1 MGLPLISV
9 IVLTK
14 DSSQT
19 LGRCLKSV
27 RNQSYLDI
35 ELIVV
40 DSQSTDDTIN
50 IAQKYSAKIVN
61 TDWKLLGARYLGF
74 DQSNGEYILYL
85 DSDQL
90 LYADTVERSVTS
102 IDSYDMLCLLEESYE
117 AKSLLQ
123 KLIDADRKLVNS
135 LPDLHIDPLRG
146 VMIPRLYKRI
156 LLDMVFKR
164 IDLDNIHN
172 IVFFDDS
179 IIYYEAYSISSKVG
193 IVNRAIMHID
203 TSSIF
208 DFCRKSYWYGKTTQ
222 QLLKTEMYTKLLKR
236 KARLRK
242 GTSFNLISIK
252 SIILFMLKNIP
263 FFLGVLVGRVTTTI
277 RHQKIK

>member
-19 LGRCLKSV
+19 LGSCLKSV
-27 RNQSYLDI
+27 RNQSYSNI

-40 DSQSTDDTIN
+40 DSQSADDTVN
-50 IAQKYSAKIVN
+50 IAQKYAAKIVN

-74 DQSNGEYILYL
+74 DNSNGDYILYL

-90 LYADTVERSVTS
+90 LYNDTIERSVAS
-102 IDSYDMLCLLEESYE
+102 IGSYDMLCLQEESYE
-117 AKSLLQ
+117 AKSFLQ
-123 KLIDADRKLVNS
+123 KLIDADRKLVHS
-135 LPDLHIDPLRG
+135 FADLHVDPLRG
-146 VMIPRLYKRI
+146 VMIPRLYKRT
-156 LLDMVFKR
+156 LLDMVFKK
-164 IDLDNIHN
+164 IDIDNIHN

-179 IIYYEAYSISSKVG
+179 IIYYEAYSISTKVG
-193 IVNRAIMHID
+193 VLNRAIIHID

-222 QLLKTEMYTKLLKR
+222 QLLQTNMYTKLLKR

-252 SIILFMLKNIP
+252 SIILFLLKNIP
-263 FFLGVLVGRVTTTI
+263 FFIGVFVGRMTTI
-277 RHQKIK
+277 RTQKIK